1 MHPND
6 SETVAE
12 CLPEALQCEAKSL
25 PLSAP
30 LLDAE
35 MDMESVALNL
45 EASLRIYTHH
55 HLFGWTQGLLQN
67 LIRHEVLICS
77 LRKGAAELSLVES
90 YSTAHRDPKH
100 FSQLY
105 RQDAVFAEGL
115 VKKWTANGFKPIMST
130 FADATAM
137 AESPLMRE
145 FARIGADHF
154 IAHGTYDASAR
165 MTSFFVFACRNG
177 DAAPVDLLQ
186 VEMLVPFLHTAWM
199 RTQVGLAS
207 GSGSVS
213 GEGTPHREGRDLL
226 TRREQEVLKWVYL
239 GKSNIEIG
247 IILGIS
253 PLTVKNHVQEILRRL
268 DVQNRTQA
276 VGKAFNLRILTC

>member
-1 MHPND
+1 MYPNTH
-6 SETVAE
+6 ETVVDYPPVA
-12 CLPEALQCEAKSL
+12 L
-25 PLSAP
+25 PLEMKPIPVLAPVP
-30 LLDAE
+30 LLPGA

-77 LRKGAAELSLVES
+77 LRKGASELSLIEGF
-90 YSTAHRDPKH
+90 STAHRDPKH

-105 RQDAVFAEGL
+105 RQDVVCTETL
-115 VKKWTANGFKPIMST
+115 VKKWTANDFKPIV
-130 FADATAM
+130 FAVADETGV
-137 AESPLMRE
+137 AESPLMRD
-145 FARIGADHF
+145 FVRIGASRI
-154 IAHGTYDASAR
+154 IAHGTHDASAR
-165 MTSFFVFACRNG
+165 MVSFFVFACRDG
-177 DAAPVDLLQ
+177 DADPADLLQ

-199 RTQVGLAS
+199 RTQVGLATN
-207 GSGSVS
+207 S
-213 GEGTPHREGRDLL
+213 GESPSHPEGRDLL

>member
-1 MHPND
+1 MYPNNFENVVD
-6 SETVAE
+6 YP
-12 CLPEALQCEAKSL
+12 PEALPFEREPMPA
-25 PLSAP
+25 PAP
-30 LLDAE
+30 LLQQG

-45 EASLRIYTHH
+45 EASLRIFTHH
-55 HLFGWTQGLLQN
+55 HFFGWTQGLLQN

-77 LRKGAAELSLVES
+77 LRKGASELSLIEGF
-90 YSTAHRDPKH
+90 STAHRDPKH

-105 RQDAVFAEGL
+105 RQEATFAEGF
-115 VKKWTANGFKPIMST
+115 VKKWTANDFKPIV
-130 FADATAM
+130 FAVADETAV
-137 AESPLMRE
+137 AESPLTRE
-145 FARIGADHF
+145 FARIGASRI
-154 IAHGTYDASAR
+154 IAHGTHDASGR
-165 MTSFFVFACRNG
+165 MVSFFVFACRDG
-177 DAAPVDLLQ
+177 DADSADLLQ

-199 RTQVGLAS
+199 RTQVGLATS
-207 GSGSVS
+207 S
-213 GEGTPHREGRDLL
+213 GEATAHPEGRDLL

>member
-1 MHPND
+1 MNH
-6 SETVAE
+6 ETVVDDP
-12 CLPEALQCEAKSL
+12 PEALPFEIK
-25 PLSAP
+25 PIPVPEP
-30 LLDAE
+30 LLQGA

-45 EASLRIYTHH
+45 EASLRIYTHPQ
-55 HLFGWTQGLLQN
+55 LFGWTQGLLQN

-77 LRKGAAELSLVES
+77 LRKGVSELSLVEGF
-90 YSTAHRDPKH
+90 STAHRDTKH

-105 RQDAVFAEGL
+105 RQDAAVRETL
-115 VKKWTANGFKPIMST
+115 VKQWTANDFKPIV
-130 FADATAM
+130 FAAADGAATDGAIA
-137 AESPLMRE
+137 AESPLLRE
-145 FARIGADHF
+145 FARMGASRI
-154 IAHGTYDASAR
+154 IAHGTHDANAA
-165 MTSFFVFACRNG
+165 MVSFFVFACREG
-177 DAAPVDLLQ
+177 DADPADLPQVD
-186 VEMLVPFLHTAWM
+186 MLVPFLHTAWM
-199 RTQVGLAS
+199 RTQVGVS
-207 GSGSVS
+207 SSS
-213 GEGTPHREGRDLL
+213 GENQPHPEGRDLL

>member
-6 SETVAE
+6 HETVVE
-12 CLPEALQCEAKSL
+12 YPREALPFEKKPKPAPAPSL
-25 PLSAP
+25 PGG
-30 LLDAE
+30 

-77 LRKGAAELSLVES
+77 LRRGTSELSLIEGF
-90 YSTAHRDPKH
+90 STAHSDPAH
-100 FSQLY
+100 FCQLY
-105 RQDAVFAEGL
+105 RQDAAWTDAL
-115 VKKWTANGFKPIMST
+115 VKKWMANDFKPIVHAV
-130 FADATAM
+130 ADETAV

-145 FARIGADHF
+145 FARIGVERI
-154 IAHGTYDASAR
+154 IAHGTHDASAR
-165 MTSFFVFACRNG
+165 MASFFVFGCRGG
-177 DAAPVDLLQ
+177 DADPVDLLQ

-199 RTQVGLAS
+199 RTQAGLAAS
-207 GSGSVS
+207 S
-213 GEGTPHREGRDLL
+213 GEGPSHPEGRDLL
-226 TRREQEVLKWVYL
+226 TQREQEVLKWVYL

>member
-1 MHPND
+1 MHPNNP
-6 SETVAE
+6 ETVVE
-12 CLPEALQCEAKSL
+12 YPPEAQSFEVKPKPAPAPATLLQ
-25 PLSAP
+25 
-30 LLDAE
+30 DG

-55 HLFGWTQGLLQN
+55 HLFSWTQGLLQN

-77 LRKGAAELSLVES
+77 LRKDASELSLIEGF
-90 YSTAHRDPKH
+90 STAHRDPKH

-105 RQDAVFAEGL
+105 RQDAAFTEAL
-115 VKKWTANGFKPIMST
+115 VKKWTDNDFKPIV
-130 FADATAM
+130 FAVADEAVV

-145 FARIGADHF
+145 FAHMGAGRI
-154 IAHGTYDASAR
+154 IAHGTHDARAR
-165 MTSFFVFACRNG
+165 MASFFVFACRGG
-177 DAAPVDLLQ
+177 DADPSDLIQ
-186 VEMLVPFLHTAWM
+186 VEMLVPFMHTAWM
-199 RTQVGLAS
+199 RTQVGLGA
-207 GSGSVS
+207 GT
-213 GEGTPHREGRDLL
+213 GESAPHSEGRDLL